1 MMRGYALTDTLIA
14 MAILTLLLVIVF
26 TRSIDVQTEEMRRA
40 RHALL
45 TDMAHAALQLSQHE
59 SATGSFS
66 LMVDGQV
73 GQLPSSRYSHLRD
86 LLETFR
92 FPDSNL
98 VLTLVDDARGR
109 RARIDASIESR
120 LIFSQEVVWSEAM
133 AN

>member
-1 MMRGYALTDTLIA
+1 MRGYALTDTLIA

-26 TRSIDVQTEEMRRA
+26 SRSIDVQTEEMRRA

-45 TDMAHAALQLSQHE
+45 IDMAHAALQLSKHE
-59 SATGSFS
+59 SVVGSFS
-66 LMVDGQV
+66 LIVDGEI

-86 LLETFR
+86 LLEIFR
-92 FPDSNL
+92 FPNSSL
-98 VLTLVDDARGR
+98 VLTLSNNEGGR
-109 RARIDASIESR
+109 RARIDASIESH